1 MLPFHQSMNTKDLIG
16 KTITD
21 IFVRSKMEFGGLD
34 EADVFI
40 ELENERIIAM
50 PWDFESENREQEPGK
65 DWKSIFSDLSD
76 VAELHIN
83 PERKT
88 IAEILDAQKKS
99 AASVSGRIKRL
110 LGIPEGIS
118 QAYKPYKVQ
127 YKENR
132 LKYIKNQ
139 KIADFL
145 MLEDAGS
152 AGFLELEN
160 GYIITETK
168 MSPHGTGMAGLNYF
182 ENLSVFEDSCGTNYK
197 RLNDK
202 SR

>member
-1 MLPFHQSMNTKDLIG
+1 MNAKELIG

-21 IFVRSKMEFGGLD
+21 IFVRSKMEVGGLD
-34 EADVFI
+34 EAEVFI
-40 ELENERIIAM
+40 EMENEVVIAM
-50 PWDFESENREQEPGK
+50 PWDFESENKEQRPGK

-76 VAELHIN
+76 VPEFHIN

-88 IAEILDAQKKS
+88 IAEILEVQKKR
-99 AASVSGRIKRL
+99 ATSVLGRIKKF
-110 LGIPEGIS
+110 LGVPEGIPG
-118 QAYKPYKVQ
+118 AYMPYKIQ
-127 YKENR
+127 YRENR
-132 LKYIKNQ
+132 LKHLKNQ

-145 MLEDAGS
+145 MFEDVDS
-152 AGFLELEN
+152 AVYIELEN

-182 ENLSVFEDSCGTNYK
+182 ESLAAFEDSCGTNYT
-197 RLNDK
+197 RLNNK

>member
-1 MLPFHQSMNTKDLIG
+1 MHPFNQSMNTKDIIG

-50 PWDFESENREQEPGK
+50 PWDFESENREQRPGK
-65 DWKSIFSDLSD
+65 DWKSIFSDMSD
-76 VAELHIN
+76 VPEFHIN

-88 IAEILDAQKKS
+88 IAEILESQKKR
-99 AASVSGRIKRL
+99 ASSVLGRIKKA

-118 QAYKPYKVQ
+118 GAYKPYKIQ
-127 YKENR
+127 YKKNR
-132 LKYIKNQ
+132 LNHIKNK
-139 KIADFL
+139 KIVDFL
-145 MLEDAGS
+145 MFEGADS
-152 AGFLELEN
+152 AVHIELEN
-160 GYIITETK
+160 GYFITETK

-182 ENLSVFEDSCGTNYK
+182 ESLSAFEDSCGTNYT
-197 RLNDK
+197 RLNNK

>member
-50 PWDFESENREQEPGK
+50 PWDFESENREQRPGK

-76 VAELHIN
+76 VPEFHIN

-88 IAEILDAQKKS
+88 ISEILESQKKS
-99 AASVSGRIKRL
+99 ASSVSGRIKKA
-110 LGIPEGIS
+110 LGIPEGIPGL
-118 QAYKPYKVQ
+118 YRPYKIQ

-132 LKYIKNQ
+132 LKHIKSQ
-139 KIADFL
+139 KIVDFL
-145 MLEDAGS
+145 MFEGADS
-152 AGFLELEN
+152 AGFLELES

-182 ENLSVFEDSCGTNYK
+182 ESLSAFEDSCGTNYK